1 MMGGPSVSQQVQTD
15 RPKSRGD
22 YAVLK
27 QASKRLVRACGG
39 LEAAALVTRVGHSE
53 LARYYDPGEKLFMPI
68 DVAVDLEAI
77 ARTPVVTQSLASMM
91 DLVLIP
97 VHPQTNAEP
106 DNHWTVL
113 LAHLGG
119 ETAAALRQI
128 GSALSEHGTLTA
140 GSIDNYQLMRHLD
153 NMIQAAM
160 HLKTSIVQ
168 RQGRAQQ
175 FRAIPQRPETPPS

>member
-1 MMGGPSVSQQVQTD
+1 MMSQPMRID
-15 RPKSRGD
+15 RPKSKSD
-22 YAVLK
+22 YTVLK
-27 QASKRLVRACGG
+27 QASKSLVRSCGG

-53 LARYYDPGEKLFMPI
+53 LARYYDPTEKLFMPI
-68 DVAVDLEAI
+68 DVAADLEAI
-77 ARTPVVTQSLASMM
+77 ARSPLVTQSLASMM
-91 DLVLIP
+91 DFALIP

-140 GSIDNYQLMRHLD
+140 DSIDNFQLTRHLD

-160 HLKTSIVQ
+160 QLKASIAQ
-168 RQGRAQQ
+168 RQGRALQY
-175 FRAIPQRPETPPS
+175 RTNSQRPDKTPLS